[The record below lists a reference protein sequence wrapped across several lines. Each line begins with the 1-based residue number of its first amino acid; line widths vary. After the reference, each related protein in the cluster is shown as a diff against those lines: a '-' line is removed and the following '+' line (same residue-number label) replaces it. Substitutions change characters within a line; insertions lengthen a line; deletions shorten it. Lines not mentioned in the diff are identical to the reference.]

1 MHGIRD
7 GVQPNG
13 MASRKMKATHVAH
26 ASRSTEESPSKRAS
40 SRNGSFGE
48 IRDSDDGHRYLALA
62 FPTSVPS
69 GKVHDSLK
77 LGCHG
82 EGFDAMAVAIAAS
95 RPALTTPGELYR
107 PM

>member
-1 MHGIRD
+1 MLHMPR
-7 GVQPNG
+7 
-13 MASRKMKATHVAH
+13 AALKKA
-26 ASRSTEESPSKRAS
+26 R
-40 SRNGSFGE
+40 RNGFRRATVHAARYE
-48 IRDSDDGHRYLALA
+48 IAMMVIAISHSLFLR
-62 FPTSVPS
+62 PVPS